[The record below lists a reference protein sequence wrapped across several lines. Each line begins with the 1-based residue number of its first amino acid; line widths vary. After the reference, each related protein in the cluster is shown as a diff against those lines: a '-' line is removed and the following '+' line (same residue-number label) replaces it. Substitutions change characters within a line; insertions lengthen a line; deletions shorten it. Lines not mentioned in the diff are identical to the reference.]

1 MPEINYKPFSTRLVM
16 NKRYIFAVYVNGKV
30 CKVYDWFCETD
41 REMKLQ
47 ACALCAGVRAFKK
60 SAGILVY
67 KLQEERTFLVCHSV
81 NFNNSWYIYQYAF
94 PLSAVENFQLLPDIL
109 NGKVNENKEIINK

>member
-1 MPEINYKPFSTRLVM
+1 MPEINYKPFSTRCYEQKIYFRCLC
-16 NKRYIFAVYVNGKV
+16 YGKV

-67 KLQEERTFLVCHSV
+67 KLQEEGTFLVCHSV
-81 NFNNSWYIYQYAF
+81 NFNNSWYIHQCAF
-94 PLSAVENFQLLPDIL
+94 PLSTVENFQMLPDIL

>member
-1 MPEINYKPFSTRLVM
+1 M

-67 KLQEERTFLVCHSV
+67 KLQEERTFIVCHSV
-81 NFNNSWYIYQYAF
+81 NFNIG
-94 PLSAVENFQLLPDIL
+94 VR
-109 NGKVNENKEIINK
+109 